1 MKKVGIIGASGYA
14 GQDLLELLHG
24 HPELVVTVAVSDSLA
39 GEPVEDYGDLLYSK
53 QADIDY
59 AALDLVFLC
68 TPHGAS
74 AKIAAEAATF
84 GTKVVD
90 LSADLRL
97 KTPDSYAQW
106 YDHTHPAPHLLPAP
120 YGLPE
125 LFADQIAGADVVANP
140 GCYPTSILLPLL
152 PLAINGAILPNM
164 PVIVDAKSGVS
175 GAGHNPKP
183 DTHFVEVFGDLKPY
197 NIGRVHRHVGEI
209 EQELQAAMPS
219 IGTLVFSPHLL
230 PVDRGLLSTIYVHLT
245 QPIETVRDILEEA
258 YADEPLVTVLP
269 AGQLARLKHVVR
281 TNKAVMSI
289 SSATPE
295 LAIIVCA
302 IDNLRKGASSQA
314 LQNANLMFNLP
325 HTTGLMEVAAHGI
338 TSRY

>member
-1 MKKVGIIGASGYA
+1 MKRVGIIGASGYA
-14 GQDLLELLHG
+14 GQDLLDLVQN
-24 HPELVVTVAVSDSLA
+24 HPEFVVTAAVSDSLA
-39 GEPVEDYGDLLYSK
+39 GVSVEDYGDLTYSK
-53 QADIDY
+53 QDEVDY
-59 AALDLVFLC
+59 AGLDLVFLC

-74 AKIAAEAATF
+74 ARIAADAAAV

-97 KTPDSYAQW
+97 KTPESYAQW

-140 GCYPTSILLPLL
+140 GCYPTSVLLPLL
-152 PLAINGAILPNM
+152 PLAINAAIQPHM

-175 GAGHNPKP
+175 GAGHSPKP

-209 EQELQAAMPS
+209 EQQLQAAMPA
-219 IGTLVFSPHLL
+219 IGSLVFSPHLL
-230 PVDRGLLSTIYVHLT
+230 PVDRGLLSTIYVHLA
-245 QPIETVRDILEEA
+245 QPIDAVRAILEDT

-269 AGQLARLKHVVR
+269 AGKLARLKQVVR
-281 TNKAVMSI
+281 TNTAVISI

-338 TSRY
+338 ASRY